1 MPCLSFDPTLSVGQA
16 TWFSCAHTSQHTRN
30 DTFYNTGS
38 AARTR
43 LRKEAARQHTP
54 NASLR
59 AQRWLTKAMCDR
71 RHRQCRRRALKRPCG
86 SHYLHELLG
95 ADAKCFRDGSRG
107 LVFFRD
113 ELPGSVH
120 RASRQHCLHLHQIWR
135 DLRAHHGRGRGRGDL
150 RAALFARP
158 TCRTLFPRA
167 RVLRSNVSHRPVLL
181 NGSGSRITCAGVL
194 SLRGHDNVLEPQA
207 AFCFPTHPARAAA
220 QGPWNRLSLLPCREG
235 LAFVRVPSLVETLLI
250 TSSYVVMR
258 YVLSYECINASKLSS
273 VAERI

>member
-1 MPCLSFDPTLSVGQA
+1 MSFDPTLSVGQA
-16 TWFSCAHTSQHTRN
+16 AWFSCAHTSQHTRS

-38 AARTR
+38 AAHTR
-43 LRKEAARQHTP
+43 LRKEAACLRQHTR
-54 NASLR
+54 NASAR
-59 AQRWLTKAMCDR
+59 AQGWLTQAMRDR
-71 RHRQCRRRALKRPCG
+71 RHKQRGRRALKRPCG
-86 SHYLHELLG
+86 GHYLHELLG

-167 RVLRSNVSHRPVLL
+167 RVLRSNVSHRAVLL
-181 NGSGSRITCAGVL
+181 NGSGSRSTCAGVL
-194 SLRGHDNVLEPQA
+194 SPRGHDNVLEPQA
-207 AFCFPTHPARAAA
+207 AFCFPTHPEPRA
-220 QGPWNRLSLLPCREG
+220 PNSPE
-235 LAFVRVPSLVETLLI
+235 
-250 TSSYVVMR
+250 
-258 YVLSYECINASKLSS
+258 
-273 VAERI
+273 